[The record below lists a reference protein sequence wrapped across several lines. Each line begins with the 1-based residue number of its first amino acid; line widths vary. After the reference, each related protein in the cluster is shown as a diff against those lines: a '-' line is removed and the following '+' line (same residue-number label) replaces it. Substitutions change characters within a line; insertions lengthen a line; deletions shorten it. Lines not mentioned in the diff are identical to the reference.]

1 MQTATQGHIGAE
13 ARLSHMSAPDGTQLA
28 LRDWPLEEGR
38 KSRATVLIVH
48 GLGEHSGRYA
58 ALARSL
64 NAWGF
69 AVRAYDQYGHGL
81 SGGPQG
87 GLTSDMRLLDDLAVV
102 LDGLRA
108 DLPKKQPIVLLGHSM
123 GGLVAADFVA
133 TGLRHVDALVL
144 SSPALALHLSG
155 LQKALMAG
163 LPRLLPNLRV
173 ANGVQSRHLSHDAA
187 VVKAYDSDAL
197 NHNRISARLARYMAE
212 GGLRVQAKARNW
224 CVPTLLLWAGQDQ
237 LVNPAGSAEFA
248 QQAPGSVVQ
257 AQCFEAAYHEIFN
270 ESPELA
276 EPVLARL
283 AQWLDL
289 QFLES

>member
-1 MQTATQGHIGAE
+1 MQTATHEHSGAE
-13 ARLSHMSAPDGTQLA
+13 TRLSHMVAPDGTQLA
-28 LRDWPLEEGR
+28 LRDWPLTAGR
-38 KSRATVLIVH
+38 KSRGTVLVVH

-58 ALARSL
+58 ALAHRF
-64 NAWGF
+64 NDWGF

-87 GLTSDMRLLDDLAVV
+87 GLTSDTRLLDDLAVV

-108 DLPKKQPIVLLGHSM
+108 DLPKNQPIVLLGHSM

-163 LPRLLPNLRV
+163 LPKLLPNLRV
-173 ANGVQSRHLSHDAA
+173 ANGVQSAHLSHDPD
-187 VVKAYDSDAL
+187 VVQHYDVDAL
-197 NHNRISARLARYMAE
+197 THDRISARLARYMAE
-212 GGLRVQAKARNW
+212 GGRRVQAKARNW
-224 CVPTLLLWAGQDQ
+224 CVPTLLLWAGQDK
-237 LVNPAGSAEFA
+237 LVDPAGSQSFAEH
-248 QQAPGSVVQ
+248 APPQVLQ
-257 AQCFEAAYHEIFN
+257 AQGFEQAYHEIFN
-270 ESPELA
+270 EIPELA
-276 EPVLARL
+276 EPVFARL

-289 QFLES
+289 QFPAT